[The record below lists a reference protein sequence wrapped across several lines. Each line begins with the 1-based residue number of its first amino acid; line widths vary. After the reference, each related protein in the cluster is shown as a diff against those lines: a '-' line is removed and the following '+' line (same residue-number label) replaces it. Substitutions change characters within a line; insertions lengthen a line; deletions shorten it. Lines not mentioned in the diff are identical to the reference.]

1 MKSLKLSITLSLI
14 LVLFSC
20 KNSTEGN
27 TDSTDTANPDVS
39 ITEESNQTNASTS
52 ESSNSSETSANDIN
66 TESEN
71 QSDYVKIV
79 NDCGDKIDFAVDP
92 SGVQNNSL
100 SGGSS
105 VEISMKPG
113 DKVRLLNGGVI
124 YTHTVG
130 SKGPVY
136 ICK

>member
-1 MKSLKLSITLSLI
+1 MKSLKLIITLSLI
-14 LVLFSC
+14 LFLFSC
-20 KNSTEGN
+20 KNSTDGN
-27 TDSTDTANPDVS
+27 TGSTDNTKPDVS
-39 ITEESNQTNASTS
+39 ITEESNQTNSSTT
-52 ESSNSSETSANDIN
+52 ESSNSSETSADNAN
-66 TESEN
+66 AENEN

-79 NDCGDKIDFAVDP
+79 NECGDKVDFAVDP

-105 VEISMKPG
+105 MEISMKPG

-124 YTHTVG
+124 YTHTLG
-130 SKGPVY
+130 NKGPVY

>member
-1 MKSLKLSITLSLI
+1 MKSVNTIVILLLLL
-14 LVLFSC
+14 LVLSC
-20 KNSTEGN
+20 NNAKNDESDNSDNSTVIEQN
-27 TDSTDTANPDVS
+27 
-39 ITEESNQTNASTS
+39 SNENVS
-52 ESSNSSETSANDIN
+52 ESSSNMSSNESNS
-66 TESEN
+66 ESSSSVDEN

-105 VEISMKPG
+105 TEISMKPG
-113 DKVRLLNGGVI
+113 DKVRLINGGVI
-124 YTHTVG
+124 YTHTAG

-136 ICK
+136 LCK